1 MILFPGHREH
11 ESLAS
16 HHIVTVAVGADAEED
31 GIPVAIGSFHQ
42 IGMTDAGNRVGTVAR
57 QAALRQY
64 RIDGT
69 RFERAER
76 RRRGEDHFRVV
87 GACSTF
93 GSHQVVC
100 AVDVVEVWTFYPAG
114 MLGFVYAPVNN
125 HLLFSYGTTVFPVK
139 FAYPDSAVTV
149 IFGLS
154 CRTVIVHNVCFPV
167 FVEEKSGVDAAHFG
181 QESGITPV
189 SFLRII
195 RGDEEV
201 AATVYGCSDQIE
213 QSVVRIVFDVRSID
227 TATDAQAVVHRQL

>member
-16 HHIVTVAVGADAEED
+16 HHVVTVAVGADAEED
-31 GIPVAIGSFHQ
+31 GVPVAIGSFHQ
-42 IGMTDAGNRVGTVAR
+42 IGMTDAGNRIGAVAR

-69 RFERAER
+69 RLERAER
-76 RRRGEDHFRVV
+76 RCRGEDHFRVV

-100 AVDVVEVWTFYPAG
+100 AVDVVEVWTFYPTG
-114 MLGFVYAPVNN
+114 MLGFVYASVNN
-125 HLLFSYGTTVFPVK
+125 HLLFSYGTTVLPVE

-149 IFGLS
+149 IFGFS
-154 CRTVIVHNVCFPV
+154 CRTVIVHNVCFSV

-181 QESGITPV
+181 QENGITPI

-201 AATVYGCSDQIE
+201 AATVYGCGDQIE
-213 QSVVRIVFDVRSID
+213 QSVVRIVFDVWSID
-227 TATDAQAVVHRQL
+227 TTADAQAVVHRQL

>member
-1 MILFPGHREH
+1 M
-11 ESLAS
+11 
-16 HHIVTVAVGADAEED
+16 TVAVGANTEED
-31 GIPVAIGSFHQ
+31 GVPVTSGSFYQ
-42 IGMTDAGNRVGTVAR
+42 VGMTDAGNRVGTVAR

-64 RIDGT
+64 RVDGT
-69 RFERAER
+69 RFERTKR

-87 GACSTF
+87 GTCSTF
-93 GSHQVVC
+93 GSHQIVC
-100 AVDVVEVWTFYPAG
+100 AVDVVEVWTFYPNG
-114 MLGFVYAPVNN
+114 VPGFVYAPVNN

-139 FAYPDSAVTV
+139 FADPDSAVTV

-167 FVEEKSGVDAAHFG
+167 FVEEKSGIDAAHFG